1 MLALNVPAGS
11 AWYLTIMGN
20 SLIVTI
26 VKLVITK
33 FAFPQVSQ
41 KLARLKFGVRGDS
54 SGITS
59 CGLAIRLHNSQAN
72 SFFIFGVGVVLAA
85 PMLAVFTFDE
95 SCLRSQ
101 NMLVVSC
108 AGLTSYMIAA
118 QHLLTFVWSVR
129 YYLSFVD
136 NLRSVMTTWGI
147 GEQGAA
153 AYRPQFCSRTLVS
166 QFTWGG

>member
-72 SFFIFGVGVVLAA
+72 SFFVFGVGVVLAA

-108 AGLTSYMIAA
+108 AGLTSYSCAA
-118 QHLLTFVWSVR
+118 LADICLVCQV
-129 YYLSFVD
+129 LSF
-136 NLRSVMTTWGI
+136 LCR
-147 GEQGAA
+147 
-153 AYRPQFCSRTLVS
+153 QFKVCHDHLGD
-166 QFTWGG
+166 W